1 MKKIPLYTALIL
13 GYAVAVNAAEVN
25 VGGLDTEV
33 RSQRPNT
40 NSVMFRRNA
49 EQYRRLSD
57 EEKADIEEQRE
68 QARKQ
73 ALEYKKQQEEYAR
86 RKAMEEEYR
95 RQMEEEERRRAEA
108 LKPITLYENKLKIYA
123 LVNGEVISSS
133 DMQSRI
139 NAFILTTGIP
149 YNDQTKTMITSK
161 VLQSAIDEKLKI
173 QEAQKNNIKISQ
185 KEINAAVRKF
195 EEKNEMPAGQL
206 EKILG
211 EAKVSMKVWT
221 TQIEADLA
229 WNKLI
234 TNKGYSRINIGE
246 NDIQRALADYKKDM
260 KTQKF
265 MLSEIVVDQKDAK
278 DIDRLVENLRQDP
291 RFELYAMQFSQS
303 PSSANGG
310 RLGWVAKGKL
320 PSVLEQ
326 QVLKMGEGDVSD
338 PIVFGK
344 DVYVLK
350 LEKIFNPQHDKE
362 SLPQRE
368 EIKTFLEN
376 KKLEEFSDRYIKELR
391 SHALIE
397 KKV

>member
-1 MKKIPLYTALIL
+1 
-13 GYAVAVNAAEVN
+13 
-25 VGGLDTEV
+25 
-33 RSQRPNT
+33 
-40 NSVMFRRNA
+40 
-49 EQYRRLSD
+49 
-57 EEKADIEEQRE
+57 
-68 QARKQ
+68 
-73 ALEYKKQQEEYAR
+73 
-86 RKAMEEEYR
+86 
-95 RQMEEEERRRAEA
+95 
-108 LKPITLYENKLKIYA
+108 
-123 LVNGEVISSS
+123 
-133 DMQSRI
+133 
-139 NAFILTTGIP
+139 
-149 YNDQTKTMITSK
+149 
-161 VLQSAIDEKLKI
+161 
-173 QEAQKNNIKISQ
+173 
-185 KEINAAVRKF
+185 
-195 EEKNEMPAGQL
+195 
-206 EKILG
+206 
-211 EAKVSMKVWT
+211 MKVWT

-362 SLPQRE
+362 NLPQRE